1 VPTRCQNTPPAPC
14 VTTPRRQRGWSRGTW
29 LLPAI
34 EHPPM
39 PCATTSCRTSPPEGR
54 LDGTLPAT
62 ICWRRCSTASSGC
75 DPGQRVLARVSK
87 NRARR
92 CLTPCRRRT
101 YSSVVRGDH
110 MPLHHGRDWCV
121 TGGGRRAPL
130 EGGLDSPASWKHGS
144 ADAGWWGVV
153 EYKARPQAIKA
164 PS

>member
-1 VPTRCQNTPPAPC
+1 VVDDTASSPMLHDGPWRHRGGKGVASPYVPTRCQNTPPAPC

-101 YSSVVRGDH
+101 YS
-110 MPLHHGRDWCV
+110 
-121 TGGGRRAPL
+121 
-130 EGGLDSPASWKHGS
+130 
-144 ADAGWWGVV
+144 
-153 EYKARPQAIKA
+153 
-164 PS
+164 